1 VLVGEKV
8 ILLVSWVGHRAK
20 LERQQSMSQMTLF
33 DFVESNEKKRYKE
46 RVDKD
51 NTRRRVYKKL
61 MSGGQ
66 WQILL
71 RIARQIPQPF
81 TLNDLSVACHQA
93 DQENFGM
100 KGYPHY
106 PDNHRI
112 HWILY
117 GRRGLIERGLIL
129 RVKQGLFQLP
139 EPGALEALLQ
149 AAEQGESSADALAEG

>member
-1 VLVGEKV
+1 
-8 ILLVSWVGHRAK
+8 
-20 LERQQSMSQMTLF
+20 LF
-33 DFVESNEKKRYKE
+33 DYLESIEKKADEE
-46 RVDKD
+46 RRDKD
-51 NTRRRVYKKL
+51 KTRRRVYKKL

-66 WQILL
+66 WQMLL
-71 RIARQIPQPF
+71 RIARQVPQPF

-93 DQENFGM
+93 DRESFGM

-117 GRRGLIERGLIL
+117 GRRGLIERGLII

-139 EPGALEALLQ
+139 EDGVLAALVQ
-149 AAEQGESSADALAEG
+149 AAEQGESSAGAPDTADR

>member
-1 VLVGEKV
+1 
-8 ILLVSWVGHRAK
+8 
-20 LERQQSMSQMTLF
+20 MSQKTLF
-33 DFVESNEKKRYKE
+33 DFLESIDKKGHQE
-46 RVDKD
+46 RADKD
-51 NTRRRVYKKL
+51 TTRRRVYKKL

-71 RIARQIPQPF
+71 RTARQIPQPF
-81 TLNDLSVACHQA
+81 TLNDLSVACHRA
-93 DQENFGM
+93 DRENFGM

-139 EPGALEALLQ
+139 EEGVLAALVR
-149 AAEQGESSADALAEG
+149 AAEQGEDPAGALPEG

>member
-1 VLVGEKV
+1 M
-8 ILLVSWVGHRAK
+8 K
-20 LERQQSMSQMTLF
+20 LERQQNMSQQTLF
-33 DFVESNEKKRYKE
+33 DYLESLDKKRYQE
-46 RVDKD
+46 RDDKD

-71 RIARQIPQPF
+71 RTARQIPQPF

-93 DQENFGM
+93 DRESFGM

-117 GRRGLIERGLIL
+117 GRRGLIERGLII

-139 EPGALEALLQ
+139 EAGVLDALVQ
-149 AAEQGESSADALAEG
+149 AAEQGESSADALQEG